1 MPLFTSRKQEKKV
14 KVTFSKGLLFVEK
27 DDGKSE
33 AFPLE
38 FFPKLM
44 NATEEQ
50 RADWTQ
56 TDKGL
61 RFNQLDLDVD
71 VKY

>member
-1 MPLFTSRKQEKKV
+1 MPLFTSRKQGKKV
-14 KVTFSKGLLFVEK
+14 KVTFSNGLLFVEK
-27 DDGKSE
+27 EDGKSE

-44 NATEEQ
+44 NATDEQ
-50 RADWTQ
+50 REDWTQ
-56 TDKGL
+56 TDKGIH
-61 RFNQLDLDVD
+61 FNQLDLDVD